1 MENRALESKPL
12 QQDDILALDVASH
25 CGYFSRHGA
34 GTWNLTESRRRN
46 DNKMHGSFRTLLI
59 DFIRKH
65 NIKQIVA
72 EDVSMNRHFYDLRR
86 LSELRGVLLE
96 VCDELNLPEPEFINP
111 TTLKKWATG
120 DGHATKLMM
129 VEACKKY
136 GYVPNDDNAS
146 DACHLFYYYI
156 RKHRL

>member
-1 MENRALESKPL
+1 MESHESANKPL
-12 QQDDILALDVASH
+12 DRDDILALDVAAH
-25 CGYFSRHGA
+25 CGYFSKYGA
-34 GTWNLTESRRRN
+34 GTWDLTESRRRN

-59 DFIRKH
+59 DFIQK
-65 NIKQIVA
+65 NGIKQIVA

-96 VCDELNLPEPEFINP
+96 VCDELNLPEPEFVNP
-111 TTLKKWATG
+111 ATLKKWATG
-120 DGHATKLMM
+120 DGHATKSKM

-136 GYVPNDDNAS
+136 GYVPTDDNAS
-146 DACHLFYYYI
+146 DACHLYFYYI